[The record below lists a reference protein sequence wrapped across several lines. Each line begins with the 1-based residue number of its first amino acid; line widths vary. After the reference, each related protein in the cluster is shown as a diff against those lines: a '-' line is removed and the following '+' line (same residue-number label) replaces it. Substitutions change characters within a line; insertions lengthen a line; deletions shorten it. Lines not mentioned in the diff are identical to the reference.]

1 MKKIMLSLIALVSIT
16 FGSVDI
22 NNASVE
28 ELTTLKGIGKQK
40 AKAIVEYRKEHC
52 FKTKNDL
59 ANVKGIGLKTV
70 ERNKKDIKVGS
81 CSNKK

>member
-1 MKKIMLSLIALVSIT
+1 MKKIMLSLITLVSIT

-70 ERNKKDIKVGS
+70 EKNKEDIKVGS
-81 CSNKK
+81 CSKK

>member
-1 MKKIMLSLIALVSIT
+1 MKKIMLSLITFVSIT

-28 ELTTLKGIGKQK
+28 ELTTLKGIGRQK
-40 AKAIVEYRKEHC
+40 AKVIVKYRKEHC

-70 ERNKKDIKVGS
+70 EKNKEDIKVGS
-81 CSNKK
+81 CGDK

>member
-1 MKKIMLSLIALVSIT
+1 MKKIMLSLITLVSIT

-70 ERNKKDIKVGS
+70 EKNKKNIKVGS
-81 CSNKK
+81 CGDK

>member
-1 MKKIMLSLIALVSIT
+1 MKKIMLSLITFVSIT

-28 ELTTLKGIGKQK
+28 ELTSLKGIGKQK

-70 ERNKKDIKVGS
+70 EKNKEDIKVGS
-81 CSNKK
+81 CSKK